1 MVWRHL
7 STALTVAGFGVLLVG
22 VLFAALKFFCVQAA
36 TVQECSLVG
45 SKYLLIFPG
54 VILLA
59 VGAFL
64 SAHKETTLADAG
76 SMLRFSEIDAHCPD
90 CYAQGIV
97 KSSGLFTH
105 TMECPACRKHW
116 RILDL

>member
-7 STALTVAGFGVLLVG
+7 STAVTVAGFGLLLVG
-22 VLFAALKFFCVQAA
+22 GFLIALKLFCAQV
-36 TVQECSLVG
+36 VMVKECSLVG
-45 SKYLLIFPG
+45 SKYLLVFPG
-54 VILLA
+54 IILA
-59 VGAFL
+59 VAGAFL

-76 SMLRFSEIDAHCPD
+76 SMLRFGEINAHCPN